1 MAVRDQ
7 YPNRAWFD
15 VTESAAN
22 TLTFEQVQT
31 GTQTFSRLAWII
43 SRVEW
48 HCGNL
53 NLLVAND
60 DRIAAAITGSN
71 KMTSIDLSDPAVY
84 AFTEI
89 VPVVYGTAADADL
102 YFEPWAQDFT
112 SMPGGGLIVPSYPLY
127 IAAKGTSLAS
137 ASHVSARV
145 YFTQIE
151 LKPDEYIELSEST
164 RMIE

>member
-1 MAVRDQ
+1 MAQDKF
-7 YPNRAWFD
+7 PNRMWFD

-22 TLTFEQVQT
+22 TLTFGQVQT
-31 GTQTFSRLAWII
+31 GTQTFSRMAFVIHK
-43 SRVEW
+43 VEW

-60 DRIAAAITGSN
+60 DRITAAITGSN
-71 KMTSIDLSDPAVY
+71 KMTALSLDDPAVY
-84 AFTEI
+84 AFTEVI
-89 VPVVYGTAADADL
+89 PVVYGTAADADL
-102 YFEPWAQDFT
+102 YFQPWMQDFT
-112 SMPGGGLIVPSYPLY
+112 SMPGGGLIIPSYPLY
-127 IAAKGTSLAS
+127 IAAEGTSLAS

-145 YFTQIE
+145 YFTQME